1 MRKRMMRAIVGVAA
15 VVMLAG
21 MGSCSAPNPH
31 FYTMSNT
38 VSVVE
43 EDHNHDVD

>member
-1 MRKRMMRAIVGVAA
+1 MRKMMRAIVGVAA

-21 MGSCSAPNPH
+21 MGGCSAPKAH

-38 VSVVE
+38 VSVVALP
-43 EDHNHDVD
+43 